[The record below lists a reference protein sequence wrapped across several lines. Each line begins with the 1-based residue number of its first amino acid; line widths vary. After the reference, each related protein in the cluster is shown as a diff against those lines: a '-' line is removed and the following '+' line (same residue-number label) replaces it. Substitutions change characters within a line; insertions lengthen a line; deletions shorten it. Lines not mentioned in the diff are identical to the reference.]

1 MAKKKKDKKKVKEQ
15 EVIVEET
22 TVQEEQ
28 VEEATEV
35 SEAVIEKFKEELA
48 EAMAKADENL
58 DGWQRAQADLA
69 NYRKRV
75 ERERE
80 MTKDSIKTSVI
91 KRYLDVSDDLVLAL
105 KNKPQEGE
113 GAEWAEGIALISRKL
128 ETLLEGEG
136 LTMIEADGQ
145 QFDPRVHEAVS
156 QEDSEDHESGQIID
170 VLKPGYMLGDKVLRA
185 ALVRVAV

>member
-1 MAKKKKDKKKVKEQ
+1 MAKKKKDKQKEKEQ
-15 EVIVEET
+15 EVDVEET
-22 TVQEEQ
+22 TV
-28 VEEATEV
+28 VEETTEV
-35 SEAVIEKFKEELA
+35 SEAAIEKFKEELA

-80 MTKDSIKTSVI
+80 TMKDTIRTGVI

-145 QFDPRVHEAVS
+145 QFDPRYHEAVS

-170 VLKPGYMLGDKVLRA
+170 VLKPGYMLGEKVLRA